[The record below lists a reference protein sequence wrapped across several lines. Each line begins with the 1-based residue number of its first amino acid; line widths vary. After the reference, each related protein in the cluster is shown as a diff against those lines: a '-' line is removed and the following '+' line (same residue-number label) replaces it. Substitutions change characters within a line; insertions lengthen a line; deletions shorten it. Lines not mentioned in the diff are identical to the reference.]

1 MPAGM
6 SIGRAVGWLAIA
18 VVIGGW
24 VAPVRIKSAETRVLP
39 PASAAPSPESTGRP
53 ARTLA
58 PLAGTEALA
67 TPQPQPPVPPP
78 CRIDDE
84 LTRPGP
90 DEDWTLAV
98 VDTALRLPAGLAPS
112 DLVRTETARIDGGG
126 KIRKIVTA
134 DLRAMAAQARADGIP
149 LRIRSAYRSES
160 RQADVFEG
168 WARQV
173 GRKKALRVSAR
184 PGHSEH
190 QLGTTIDF
198 ARSSAPP
205 WDGNFAATPTGRWL
219 ARNAA
224 DFGFV
229 MSYPKGASDVSCYAA
244 EPWHFRWIGRDRAA
258 ALVAS
263 GLTLREWLWRERSE
277 PSPIEPPPYSSDSAI
292 RMASSR
298 PSEVSIR

>member
-1 MPAGM
+1 MKHHVIPAGM

-24 VAPVRIKSAETRVLP
+24 VAPVHIQSGDTPVLERRAPTAEH
-39 PASAAPSPESTGRP
+39 
-53 ARTLA
+53 
-58 PLAGTEALA
+58 LAGAQALP
-67 TPQPQPPVPPP
+67 TQVPRPPLPPP
-78 CRIDDE
+78 CRFADDV
-84 LTRPGP
+84 TRPGP
-90 DEDWTLAV
+90 DDDWTLAV
-98 VDTALRLPAGLAPS
+98 VDTALRLPAALAPS
-112 DLVRTETARIDGGG
+112 DLVRTETAGIEGGG
-126 KIRKIVTA
+126 KVRKVVIA
-134 DLRAMAAQARADGIP
+134 DLRAMAAQAVADGIP

-184 PGHSEH
+184 AGHSEH

-229 MSYPKGASDVSCYAA
+229 MSYPKGAASVTCYAA

-258 ALVAS
+258 SVAAS
-263 GLTLREWLWRERSE
+263 DLTLREWLWRERPGPAVE
-277 PSPIEPPPYSSDSAI
+277 
-292 RMASSR
+292 
-298 PSEVSIR
+298 

>member
-6 SIGRAVGWLAIA
+6 SIRRAVGWLAIA

-24 VAPVRIKSAETRVLP
+24 VAPVRVRSGDRPVPP
-39 PASAAPSPESTGRP
+39 PASAAPSPVSTQRADP
-53 ARTLA
+53 AA
-58 PLAGTEALA
+58 EHVAGAQALA
-67 TPQPQPPVPPP
+67 TLLPQPPAPPH
-78 CRIDDE
+78 CRFDDDV
-84 LTRPGP
+84 TRRGP
-90 DEDWTLAV
+90 DDDWAQAV
-98 VDTALRLPAGLAPS
+98 VDTALRLPTEYAPS
-112 DLVRTETARIDGGG
+112 DLVPTAAAGIDGGG
-126 KIRKIVTA
+126 KVRKRLIA
-134 DLRAMAAQARADGIP
+134 DLRAMAAQAVADGIP

-173 GRKKALRVSAR
+173 GRKKALRVGAR

-205 WDGNFAATPTGRWL
+205 WDGDFAATPTGRWL

-229 MSYPKGASDVSCYAA
+229 MSYPKGSSEVTCYAD

-258 ALVAS
+258 SVAAS
-263 GLTLREWLWRERSE
+263 GLALREWLWRERPGPTVE
-277 PSPIEPPPYSSDSAI
+277 
-292 RMASSR
+292 
-298 PSEVSIR
+298 

>member
-1 MPAGM
+1 MKQRALPAGL

-24 VAPVRIKSAETRVLP
+24 VTPVRIQSDDLHVLP
-39 PASAAPSPESTGRP
+39 PASAAPLPESTELL
-53 ARTLA
+53 ART
-58 PLAGTEALA
+58 
-67 TPQPQPPVPPP
+67 PVPVAGPAVPATMLPRPP
-78 CRIDDE
+78 DPPHCRFDDDV
-84 LTRPGP
+84 TRPGP
-90 DEDWTLAV
+90 NDDWAQAV
-98 VDTALRLPAGLAPS
+98 VDTALRLPADYAPS
-112 DLVRTETARIDGGG
+112 DLVPTAAAGIDGGG
-126 KIRKIVTA
+126 KVRKGVIA
-134 DLRAMAAQARADGIP
+134 DLRAMAAQAVADGIP
-149 LRIRSAYRSES
+149 LRIRSAYRSEP

-205 WDGNFAATPTGRWL
+205 WEGDVAPTPTGRWL

-229 MSYPKGASDVSCYAA
+229 MSYPKGSSEVTCYAA

-258 ALVAS
+258 SVAAS
-263 GLTLREWLWRERSE
+263 GLTLREWLWRERPGPAVE
-277 PSPIEPPPYSSDSAI
+277 
-292 RMASSR
+292 
-298 PSEVSIR
+298 

>member
-1 MPAGM
+1 MKHRALPAGL
-6 SIGRAVGWLAIA
+6 SIGRTVGWLAIA

-24 VAPVRIKSAETRVLP
+24 VMPARIQSDDTSVLP
-39 PASAAPSPESTGRP
+39 PVSTVPSPEPTGP
-53 ARTLA
+53 LVGMPV
-58 PLAGTEALA
+58 PLAGPQAFA
-67 TPQPQPPVPPP
+67 TQLPRPPIPPP
-78 CRIDDE
+78 CRFADE
-84 LTRPGP
+84 VTRPGT
-90 DEDWTLAV
+90 DDDWTLAV
-98 VDTALRLPAGLAPS
+98 VDTAMRLPADYAPS
-112 DLVRTETARIDGGG
+112 DLVRTETAGIAGGG
-126 KIRKIVTA
+126 KVRKIVMA
-134 DLRAMAAQARADGIP
+134 DLRAMAAQAVGDGIR

-205 WDGNFAATPTGRWL
+205 WDGDFAATPTGRWL
-219 ARNAA
+219 TRNAA

-229 MSYPKGASDVSCYAA
+229 MCYPKGSSEVTCYAA

-258 ALVAS
+258 LVAAS
-263 GLTLREWLWRERSE
+263 GLTLREWLWRER
-277 PSPIEPPPYSSDSAI
+277 PDSTAD
-292 RMASSR
+292 
-298 PSEVSIR
+298 